1 MPIKR
6 AESKSTAECFRW
18 PSYPLDT
25 AAKTASRL
33 PAKRSAHRAGTQ
45 QQNAG
50 MPTTRQEK
58 ITSPGQYHRSISP
71 IPCPQHSTAD
81 HCTVSKISR
90 LSENR
95 WAESIAANRL
105 PRENTHIDRACPFR
119 LFFRSLATNPCLM
132 ISFSSFVAD

>member
-45 QQNAG
+45 QQSAG

-58 ITSPGQYHRSISP
+58 ITSPGQYHQYHVPSIPPLTIAQFQRFHGYQKTDGLSLLRRTDCLGKIRTLTGP
-71 IPCPQHSTAD
+71 VHS
-81 HCTVSKISR
+81 VY
-90 LSENR
+90 
-95 WAESIAANRL
+95 
-105 PRENTHIDRACPFR
+105 
-119 LFFRSLATNPCLM
+119 
-132 ISFSSFVAD
+132 FSVH